1 MVIAIVSAKTPQ
13 SPSKPLILD
22 EICDDNLK
30 IKGKRVVNNVDKHVT
45 SVVKNPTPV
54 TNTIDSTPRD
64 PPTGQEELLR
74 RRRRTSR
81 GTIPDEVKATTANP
95 DNKLKGDV
103 LLHDIISDMTLDD
116 IQVLFEIR
124 ESLTSLPAA
133 HTALDMSPTLLIVFY
148 VTLLFAQLWDP
159 PLDLDVGFSI
169 CFLLA
174 HVM

>member
-1 MVIAIVSAKTPQ
+1 MEPK
-13 SPSKPLILD
+13 
-22 EICDDNLK
+22 
-30 IKGKRVVNNVDKHVT
+30 T
-45 SVVKNPTPV
+45 SVAPQERWKQQRQRKLSRVERVLVVSFEV
-54 TNTIDSTPRD
+54 TADGDSNRLATKI
-64 PPTGQEELLR
+64 TAN
-74 RRRRTSR
+74 R